1 MRICFT
7 ILFATLCFGHVLSVD
22 IPAPEYHIVDG
33 TLVTENTAFLNAPG
47 TPNVPCRKVTIALP
61 PGALV
66 ESVSFFGT
74 RHLIGSIL
82 IPAAQPMLPLMNG
95 DAVTQ
100 LYRMYQKQKE
110 AYYTASEI
118 YPQTFGTTISLG
130 GLRKYTLVDVAC
142 HHFAYKPSSQ
152 ELFFTP
158 RITVTIHY
166 TMPAPESERACFW
179 QNLADDV
186 TCDDLAK
193 EIIFNWPDAMQWYRT
208 DTPKRA
214 NGYYIII
221 PASLTSAVDTLVA
234 YHQGRGYD
242 VNVVTKEYIE
252 TNVTG
257 VDLPQ
262 KIRNYLREN
271 LADIEYVLLVG
282 FSTDV
287 PWRSMVPFNNDP
299 DSPYNGPDYSP
310 IPSDL
315 YYAEL
320 TDHDTLS
327 WNSDRDSYYGEVY
340 DQNFNPVGE
349 DNPDYYADI
358 HLGRIPFS
366 SQGTIEHI
374 CEKLIQFDTNT
385 DVTYKTASLLPG
397 AVYYYANE
405 DNSGRV
411 RNDGADYLEE
421 LLNNGILDQSNAV
434 TLYEKGG
441 LAPCTYTCTD
451 SLTRT
456 NMIGYWQQKGIM
468 YECHHGNNTG
478 YARKIWAW
486 DNGNG
491 VPEGFEM
498 QWPFTLTTSDVY
510 QLDDDYPATSV
521 LRSCLC
527 GNPDVIG
534 LGSQLL
540 NHGSSAVISSSRIC
554 WMSLAD
560 PGGIPYHFFNR
571 LLQDTIVS
579 HGIIGD
585 AYDLSR
591 TDFMNACMFWLPAYH
606 YNLFGDPAIK
616 QLGRPTGIH
625 EVKETAEIPTFAV
638 FPNPTHGAV
647 TIRMHAPQKRLLELR
662 IYDESGRCVQSL
674 YRGQPENET
683 ANVTLQ
689 LPAGVYFLQ
698 LKAGSESQIRKLV
711 VVQ

>member
-7 ILFATLCFGHVLSVD
+7 ILFATLSFGHVLSVD
-22 IPAPEYHIVDG
+22 VPAPEYQIIDN

-47 TPNVPCRKVTIALP
+47 APNVPCRKVTIALP

-66 ESVSFFGT
+66 ESVSFSGT
-74 RHLIGSIL
+74 RQLLGSIH
-82 IPAAQPMLPLMNG
+82 IPATQPMLPLVDG
-95 DAVTQ
+95 ESVTQ
-100 LYRMYQKQKE
+100 LYRMYEKQKDI
-110 AYYTASEI
+110 YYSTAEI
-118 YPQTFGTTISLG
+118 YPQSFGTAFSQG
-130 GLRKYTLVDVAC
+130 GLRKYTLIDVAC
-142 HHFAYKPSSQ
+142 NHFAYKPSSQ

-166 TMPAPESERACFW
+166 SMPVPDSERARFW
-179 QNLADDV
+179 RNLADDI
-186 TCDDLAK
+186 TYDGIAK
-193 EIIFNWPDAMQWYRT
+193 EIIYNWQDAMQWYRT

-214 NGYYIII
+214 HGYYIII

-234 YHQGRGYD
+234 YYQDRGYD
-242 VNVVTKEYIE
+242 VNIVTKEYIE
-252 TNVTG
+252 ANASG

-271 LADIEYVLLVG
+271 LADIEYLLLVG

-340 DQNFNPVGE
+340 DQYFNPVGE
-349 DNPDYYADI
+349 DNPDYHADI

-366 SQGTIEHI
+366 SQSTIEHI

-385 DVTYKTASLLPG
+385 DMTYKTASLLAG

-405 DNSGRV
+405 DYTGRD
-411 RNDGADYLEE
+411 RNDGADYTEE
-421 LLNNGILDQSNAV
+421 LLNDGILDQSNAV

-441 LAPCTYTCTD
+441 LAPCSYTCTD
-451 SLTRT
+451 SLTHT

-468 YECHHGNNTG
+468 YECHHGNNIG

-491 VPEGFEM
+491 VPEAFEM

-527 GNPDVIG
+527 GNPDVVG

-540 NHGSSAVISSSRIC
+540 NHGSSAVISSSRIS
-554 WMSLAD
+554 WMTSAD
-560 PGGIPYHFFNR
+560 PGGIPYHFFDR
-571 LLQDTIVS
+571 LLQDTSVS

-591 TDFMNACMFWLPAYH
+591 TDFMHASMFWLPAYH
-606 YNLFGDPAIK
+606 YNLFGDPALK
-616 QLGRPTGIH
+616 QLGRPTGIQ
-625 EVKETAEIPTFAV
+625 EIEEQTEISTFAV
-638 FPNPTHGAV
+638 FPNPTQGPV
-647 TIRMHAPQKRLLELR
+647 TIRMHAPQKRILKLNL
-662 IYDESGRCVQSL
+662 YDESGRFVQSL
-674 YRGQPENET
+674 YHGQMENGT
-683 ANVTLQ
+683 ANVSLQ
-689 LPAGVYFLQ
+689 LPAGVYFLE
-698 LKAGSESQIRKLV
+698 LKDDIHTEFRKLV
-711 VVQ
+711 VIE